1 MKLSKEQ
8 QHEIQYEVKKNWKR
22 RLMDY
27 VVITIAAFLYAAS
40 VSLFLDPNRL
50 APGGVTG
57 ISIILN
63 KVINVETGTL
73 VMLINIPILII
84 GTWKFGFRFIL
95 STIYCTS
102 LTSIFINALQP
113 IGPITEDPFLAAL
126 AGGALMAVG
135 LGLVFKSGA
144 TTGGT
149 DIIVKILRV
158 HLPHLKTGSLFLIL
172 DAVVVLVSA
181 LVFKN
186 IDVAMY
192 AGLVVLINSTLLDVV
207 LYGRDGAKM
216 IFIISDKHEI
226 IAKRLLEDLDL
237 GVTYMSGAG
246 AYSGKEKKVIF
257 CVMRKQ
263 LSPKVEEIVRSEDPG
278 VFMIVS
284 SATEIF
290 GEGYKNIFSERL

>member
-181 LVFKN
+181 LVFKD

-290 GEGYKNIFSERL
+290 GEGYKNIFSEKL